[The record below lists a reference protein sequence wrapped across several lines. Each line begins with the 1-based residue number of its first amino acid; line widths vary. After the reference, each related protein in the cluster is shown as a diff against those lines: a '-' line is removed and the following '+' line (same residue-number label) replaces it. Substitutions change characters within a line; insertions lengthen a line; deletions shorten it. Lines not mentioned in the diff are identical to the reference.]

1 VSQRE
6 EILASALERFSLQGI
21 AATSLQDIA
30 DHASSSKGNVLYH
43 FTSKEHLVDVVL
55 LDALQ
60 AIEAIVLEARGDPVL
75 VDADSRE
82 GFVAR
87 FIDFLLEHRQGVQ
100 IIVSHPYLADSIPA
114 LRQAQELMGRLARLF
129 AADATEQSESLRFG
143 IAVSGATY
151 ALVAGNAV
159 GIEELPDAQLR
170 PLLTDFLLNT
180 LHLGAL
186 APRVR

>member
-1 VSQRE
+1 MSQRE

-60 AIEAIVLEARGDPVL
+60 AIEAIVLEAEVTGL
-75 VDADSRE
+75 VGADSRE

>member
-1 VSQRE
+1 
-6 EILASALERFSLQGI
+6 
-21 AATSLQDIA
+21 
-30 DHASSSKGNVLYH
+30 
-43 FTSKEHLVDVVL
+43 
-55 LDALQ
+55 
-60 AIEAIVLEARGDPVL
+60 
-75 VDADSRE
+75 
-82 GFVAR
+82 
-87 FIDFLLEHRQGVQ
+87 
-100 IIVSHPYLADSIPA
+100 
-114 LRQAQELMGRLARLF
+114 MGRLARLF

>member
-1 VSQRE
+1 MSQRE

-60 AIEAIVLEARGDPVL
+60 AIEAIVLEAEVTGL

-114 LRQAQELMGRLARLF
+114 L
-129 AADATEQSESLRFG
+129 
-143 IAVSGATY
+143 
-151 ALVAGNAV
+151 
-159 GIEELPDAQLR
+159 
-170 PLLTDFLLNT
+170 
-180 LHLGAL
+180 
-186 APRVR
+186 